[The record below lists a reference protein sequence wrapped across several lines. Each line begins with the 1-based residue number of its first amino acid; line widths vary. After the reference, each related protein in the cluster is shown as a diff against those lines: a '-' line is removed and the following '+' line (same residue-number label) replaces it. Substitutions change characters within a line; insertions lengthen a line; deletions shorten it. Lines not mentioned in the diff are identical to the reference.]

1 MSRFA
6 EDAAAR
12 IVRSL
17 SASFKRKLTIVDSA
31 SADAER
37 SLALTPATS
46 IQFER
51 PLAAASR
58 KLVNEIASLIRF
70 ADERDERVRE
80 LQEQLAAVE
89 SANAELLRRNSAL
102 SEISA
107 RDALTGLY
115 NRWYVMEKIDSEMN
129 RSLPTARRCR

>member
-17 SASFKRKLTIVDSA
+17 SASFKKKLTIVDSA

-37 SLALTPATS
+37 SFALTPATS
-46 IQFER
+46 IQFEQ

-58 KLVNEIASLIRF
+58 
-70 ADERDERVRE
+70 
-80 LQEQLAAVE
+80 
-89 SANAELLRRNSAL
+89 
-102 SEISA
+102 
-107 RDALTGLY
+107 
-115 NRWYVMEKIDSEMN
+115 DS
-129 RSLPTARRCR
+129 

>member
-17 SASFKRKLTIVDSA
+17 SASFNKKLTIVDCA

-37 SLALTPATS
+37 SFALSPATS
-46 IQFER
+46 IQFEQ

-58 KLVNEIASLIRF
+58 ELINEIASLIRF
-70 ADERDERVRE
+70 AYERDDRVRE
-80 LQEQLAAVE
+80 LQEQLANVE
-89 SANAELLRRNSAL
+89 LTTAELLRRNSAL
-102 SEISA
+102 SELSA

-115 NRWYVMEKIDSEMN
+115 NRSSVMEKI
-129 RSLPTARRCR
+129 